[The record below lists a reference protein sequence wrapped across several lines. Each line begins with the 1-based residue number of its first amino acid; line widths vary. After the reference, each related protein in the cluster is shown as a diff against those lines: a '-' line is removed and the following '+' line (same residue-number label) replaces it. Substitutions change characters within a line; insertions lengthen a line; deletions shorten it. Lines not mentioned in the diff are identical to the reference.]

1 VNASYL
7 YVDGHVK
14 VYNGTRQVPE
24 VWNSHRRMP
33 LPGIVQ
39 YFVND
44 LRGHPLLVVT
54 EEVRGNLAKS
64 LPRVIAAVRQVVGD
78 QRFTV
83 IFERYPNANYPRLRK

>member
-1 VNASYL
+1 VPRSATGRSTTATTCSVLARRWLDSGVLQADYL

-14 VYNGTRQVPE
+14 DYSGTRLVPE

-44 LRGHPLLVVT
+44 LREGL
-54 EEVRGNLAKS
+54 
-64 LPRVIAAVRQVVGD
+64 AAVLAA
-78 QRFTV
+78 QR
-83 IFERYPNANYPRLRK
+83 

>member
-7 YVDGHVK
+7 YIDGDVK
-14 VYNGTRQVPE
+14 IYTSNRLVPE

-44 LRGHPLLVVT
+44 LLDITKQGET
-54 EEVRGNLAKS
+54 GFAAASKS
-64 LPRVIAAVRQVVGD
+64 AGEHL
-78 QRFTV
+78 F
-83 IFERYPNANYPRLRK
+83 LRTYTARPATQYAG